1 MYFKHQ
7 LAIVAIGLSLSAI
20 AIAAD
25 KPLFTPPALPPLPN
39 LTPVEMG
46 EKLPKQ
52 VSQATVQQRRSGDYM
67 DCLLQPNMVSNL
79 GSPVEGILSEILV
92 ERGSEVRKG
101 QVVAKLNSA
110 VEAATVNLRKAQEAF
125 GQRKADRNEELF
137 KQDLISAS
145 DKDELE
151 TQTRIAG
158 LELKQQQEVLNL
170 RTIVSP
176 FDGVVVERFLSP
188 GDRVAQ
194 EKILKIAQIDPLSIE
209 VVVPVHLFG
218 TIKLGMEGQVR
229 LSPLLSGNYS
239 ARVVVVDRV
248 VDAASGTFGVRLQ
261 LANPGYK
268 IPAGIRCGVRF

>member
-1 MYFKHQ
+1 
-7 LAIVAIGLSLSAI
+7 
-20 AIAAD
+20 
-25 KPLFTPPALPPLPN
+25 
-39 LTPVEMG
+39 
-46 EKLPKQ
+46 
-52 VSQATVQQRRSGDYM
+52 M

-101 QVVAKLNSA
+101 QVVARLNSA

-125 GQRKADRNEELF
+125 GQRKVDRNEDLF

-145 DKDELE
+145 EKDELE

-158 LELKQQQEVLNL
+158 LELKQQQEVLNM

-176 FDGVVVERFLSP
+176 MDGVVVERFLSP

-194 EKILKIAQIDPLSIE
+194 EKILKLAQIDPLSVE
-209 VVVPVHLFG
+209 VVVPVNLFG
-218 TIKLGMEGQVR
+218 KIKLGMEGQVR
-229 LSPLLSGNYS
+229 LTPLLNGTYT

-261 LANPGYK
+261 LANPGYR